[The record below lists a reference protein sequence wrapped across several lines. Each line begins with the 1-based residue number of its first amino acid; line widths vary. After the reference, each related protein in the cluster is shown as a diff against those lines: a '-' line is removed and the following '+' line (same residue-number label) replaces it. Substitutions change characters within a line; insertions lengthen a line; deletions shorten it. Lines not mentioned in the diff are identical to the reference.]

1 MFEFLKKKKEY
12 SYTTSDEMQG
22 LTCVFSDG
30 SEITYDVNNNT
41 FLWYKTA
48 GKREDNYYNGTYE
61 CYRGQNAA
69 DYTVDK
75 GIMSENASKSYYRRN
90 RGRRFNCMD
99 NTMVLVFK
107 NEYFYSEGEKKPMV
121 IEPGPDTPGSDGISI
136 YYGFFDGARAE
147 IVNVKTGNTQMFAVS
162 GSSK

>member
-22 LTCVFSDG
+22 LTCVYSDG
-30 SEITYDVNNNT
+30 SEIMYDVKNNT
-41 FLWYKTA
+41 FIWYKTA
-48 GKREDNYYNGTYE
+48 GNREDNYHYGTYE

-69 DYTVDK
+69 DYTVDN
-75 GIMSENASKSYYRRN
+75 GIMSESASKAYYRRN

-99 NTMVLVFK
+99 NTIVLVIH
-107 NEYFYSEGEKKPMV
+107 NEYFYKEGEK
-121 IEPGPDTPGSDGISI
+121 EPQSDTAV

-147 IVNVKTGNTQMFAVS
+147 MVNVKSGNTQMFAVS
-162 GSSK
+162 ASSK